1 MSTVL
6 RPNWL
11 HCILC
16 LQFFYFI
23 LSQFLNNLKRFILV
37 LLLWLFLWLF
47 YFLLSKSLWITIV
60 YELCVINKLAMP
72 NIFVETDT
80 FSAFFDEKRVQ
91 MNSIYSK

>member
-1 MSTVL
+1 MI
-6 RPNWL
+6 
-11 HCILC
+11 IL
-16 LQFFYFI
+16 
-23 LSQFLNNLKRFILV
+23 
-37 LLLWLFLWLF
+37 
-47 YFLLSKSLWITIV
+47 LLSKSLWITIV